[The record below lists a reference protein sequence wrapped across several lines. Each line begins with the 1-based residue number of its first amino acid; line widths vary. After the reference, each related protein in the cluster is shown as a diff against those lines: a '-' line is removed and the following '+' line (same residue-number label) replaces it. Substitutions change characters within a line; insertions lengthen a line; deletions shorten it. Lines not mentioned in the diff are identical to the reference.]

1 MSKYRVWTCSLVLHP
16 DAKTSIMGFDSVPR
30 KGAVEAVEKATGM
43 DVLSCFSGWGGTL
56 NEIQEEIVDEDLAR
70 TDKTPKVYEKTFFNQ
85 KIVIVNHG
93 NNIES
98 GYPKIQVVD
107 TCGNVIPLITI
118 LHQDEQNFTVQFGAF
133 GEEATRCSGTILY
146 CY

>member
-1 MSKYRVWTCSLVLHP
+1 MSKYRIWSCKLVLHP
-16 DAKTSIMGFDSVPR
+16 DVRISIMGFDIVPR

-43 DVLSCFSGWGGTL
+43 DVLSCFSGWGGRL
-56 NEIQEEIVDEDLAR
+56 SDIQEEIVDEDLVR
-70 TDKTPKVYEKTFFNQ
+70 VNKSPKIYKKTFIDQ

-118 LHQDEQNFTVQFGAF
+118 LHQDEQNFTVSFGVF
-133 GEEATRCSGTILY
+133 GTEATKCSGTILY